1 MAIRFFNGTSREGA
15 KGELCLELEAVPL
28 VQEDETLEQRVT
40 RIFLALRLPV
50 YYYLMAF
57 LGDAAAADDLAQEAF
72 LRLYAHL
79 HRGRPVE
86 NVRVWVFRVAHNLAF
101 DERQRH
107 QRLALLDAPAWEE
120 ICSVLPDQ
128 SLNPE
133 QRALQRERLECLH
146 SALRWLSEQERQ
158 CLLLRAEGL
167 RYREIG
173 EVLGIGT
180 STVGEFLQRAM
191 RKLMKI
197 HAEK

>member
-1 MAIRFFNGTSREGA
+1 MAIRFFNRISREGV
-15 KGELCLELEAVPL
+15 KGDLCLELEAIPL

-57 LGDAAAADDLAQEAF
+57 LGDAAAADDLAQEVF

-120 ICSVLPDQ
+120 ICSVLPDP

-146 SALRWLSEQERQ
+146 SALQWLSEQERQ

-173 EVLGIGT
+173 EILGIGT
-180 STVGEFLQRAM
+180 STVGEFLQRAL